1 MSVSGIILVAAAL
14 GLSNFAAAIGIGLSG
29 VDGRLRIRIAII
41 FGFFEA
47 AMPLL
52 GLLVGHRAAG
62 SIGSAASYLGGGLLI
77 ATGLYA
83 FAQAKMSSSVVAGP
97 TNTGKLILTGAAL
110 SIDNLVVGFAL
121 GAYKVPTRRGRH
133 RHRCGERWDVPRW
146 SGSWQATRSL
156 RRTVERR
163 AGGCRP
169 GPRRHPHR
177 HRSALSASPVRREL
191 VGE

>member
-1 MSVSGIILVAAAL
+1 LISVSGIVLVAAAL

-29 VDGRLRIRIAII
+29 VDGRVRIRVAII

-52 GLLVGHRAAG
+52 GLLVGHRVAG

-83 FAQAKMSSSVVAGP
+83 FARARMGAAPEVAGR
-97 TNTGKLILTGAAL
+97 TNTGKLILAAAAL

-121 GAYKVPTRRGRH
+121 GAHGVQLAEAVIVIAVVSVGM
-133 RHRCGERWDVPRW
+133 
-146 SGSWQATRSL
+146 S
-156 RRTVERR
+156 
-163 AGGCRP
+163 
-169 GPRRHPHR
+169 
-177 HRSALSASPVRREL
+177 L
-191 VGE
+191 VGLEIGRRFSRSVEQWSAELGGAVLVLVGILIAAGVL